1 MKIIKYGADW
11 CGPCRKLSKILKE
24 SGVNYEEVDINKNP
38 EILESKEITEIPYV
52 EVLDDSGRIILT
64 YKDGFTSEILEEL
77 KKKYDTGIIK

>member
-11 CGPCRKLSKILKE
+11 CGPCRKLSKILNE
-24 SGVNYEEVDINKNP
+24 SGVDYEEVDINENP

-52 EVLDDSGRIILT
+52 EVLDDSGKIILT